1 MPLPRMHGMSY
12 SRFMNGLKRAG
23 IDLDRKILAD
33 MAVRD
38 PAAFSRVV
46 EQARQAV

>member
-1 MPLPRMHGMSY
+1 
-12 SRFMNGLKRAG
+12 MNGLKQAG

-38 PAAFSRVV
+38 PAAFSSVV
-46 EQARQAV
+46 EQVQRAG